1 MQIGDL
7 IGLTGASARS
17 LRHYEAVGLLA
28 PQRRRNGYREYG
40 QDAVE
45 RVRRIKAL
53 LSAGMN
59 LADLGPLLS
68 CVTDDRP
75 TLLRCETTIAAV
87 ERGLTQLDDRIAE
100 LARVRETLAAALP
113 SGRREKIDRLEP
125 APHQARKERR

>member
-7 IGLTGASARS
+7 AGLTGVSARS

-28 PQRRRNGYREYG
+28 PQRRGNGYRDYG
-40 QDAVE
+40 PDAVE

-53 LSAGMN
+53 LSAGMH

-68 CVTDDRP
+68 CVVDDRP

-87 ERGLTQLDDRIAE
+87 ERGLTHLDDQIAE
-100 LARVRETLAAALP
+100 LARIREALAAALP
-113 SGRREKIDRLEP
+113 ASS
-125 APHQARKERR
+125 

>member
-1 MQIGDL
+1 VQIGDL

-17 LRHYEAVGLLA
+17 LRHYEAVGLLT
-28 PQRRRNGYREYG
+28 PQRRMNGYREYG

-59 LADLGPLLS
+59 LADLAPLLS
-68 CVTDDRP
+68 CVVDDRP

-100 LARVRETLAAALP
+100 LTRVRETLAAALP
-113 SGRREKIDRLEP
+113 AGRRDKIDRPEP
-125 APHQARKERR
+125 AR